1 MAPNTGPVEIS
12 FEKPETA
19 GVQTKHDLVEHVEGE
34 TSTSSIA
41 SPAVAPLPPVEQLG
55 LVACIKRYRYA
66 TLICVLA
73 AVGALSD
80 GYQVQM
86 SGSIIAL
93 KGFIRQFGDEREDGT
108 YKIKPQYV
116 DLWGCKHLSPAPH
129 QSQRLTKFEHSTEE
143 CRCYGRRS
151 HWLLSLR

>member
-1 MAPNTGPVEIS
+1 MARPNTGPVEIS

-19 GVQTKHDLVEHVEGE
+19 GVQTKSDLVEHVEGKASSSDVSTPTP
-34 TSTSSIA
+34 TS
-41 SPAVAPLPPVEQLG
+41 LPPVEQLG
-55 LVACIKRYRYA
+55 LVACTKKYRWA

-93 KGFIRQFGDEREDGT
+93 KGFIRQFGDPQDDGT
-108 YKIKPQYV
+108 YKINPQYV
-116 DLWGCKHLSPAPH
+116 ALWGCKSPFELFLS
-129 QSQRLTKFEHSTEE
+129 
-143 CRCYGRRS
+143 
-151 HWLLSLR
+151 

>member
-108 YKIKPQYV
+108 YKIKPY
-116 DLWGCKHLSPAPH
+116 
-129 QSQRLTKFEHSTEE
+129 TFN
-143 CRCYGRRS
+143 
-151 HWLLSLR
+151 LSLKAKFWLHWSHLTSGKDLLADRWVGKDALV